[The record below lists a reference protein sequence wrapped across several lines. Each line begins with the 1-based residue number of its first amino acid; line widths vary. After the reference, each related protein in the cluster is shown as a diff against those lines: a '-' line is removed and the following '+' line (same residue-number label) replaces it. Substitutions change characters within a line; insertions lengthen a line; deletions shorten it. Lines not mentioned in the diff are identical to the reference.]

1 MDQKGL
7 KIDQNGLQIV
17 FLDQKYLFWSHSH
30 FRTFGLFEYIRISA
44 YLVFQFSFIW
54 RCAYK
59 CAMHINALMKTN
71 ECQTLQSINPCPV
84 FWLLFL
90 FASPSS
96 HELAFYTNWL
106 CRCPLFIFYVVCLFP
121 ISVCAAHLS

>member
-44 YLVFQFSFIW
+44 YLVFNSVSFGDVL
-54 RCAYK
+54 
-59 CAMHINALMKTN
+59 INAL
-71 ECQTLQSINPCPV
+71 CI
-84 FWLLFL
+84 
-90 FASPSS
+90 
-96 HELAFYTNWL
+96 
-106 CRCPLFIFYVVCLFP
+106 
-121 ISVCAAHLS
+121 